1 LNLEPWLPIGV
12 TRRRHPAHLAGGK
25 RDAESMITANWTEW
39 VSSHAWCSEDVNLAP
54 AAPRALNEV
63 FWLMGEED
71 VDTRRL
77 ITIVTQ
83 DPEFTI
89 RVLRLANVAAFA
101 AAGEVTSVELAVV
114 RLGTR
119 AVRHAVLAACFSA
132 WAQTVQTH
140 GPRGAV
146 EIRHAVGTAC
156 LARRL
161 AQLLRLQAED
171 AFVQGLL
178 HDVGKLVLF
187 KLRAEYL
194 RLGGRAPSSDEFDAT
209 IQEKHPD
216 VGATALQLWG
226 IPDSIREPVRWHH
239 EPLAAGQHAHA
250 STLVYVANRLSHR
263 YAFGRPPADDEDDLE
278 ADPVA
283 AALGLGANWLAKLD
297 EEALGVGMAA
307 QHLVS

>member
-1 LNLEPWLPIGV
+1 
-12 TRRRHPAHLAGGK
+12 
-25 RDAESMITANWTEW
+25 MITANWTEW
-39 VSSHAWCSEDVNLAP
+39 VSSQAWCSGDVNLAP

-63 FWLMGEED
+63 FWLMGSED

-77 ITIVTQ
+77 IAIVTQ
-83 DPEFTI
+83 DPVFAI

-101 AAGEVTSVELAVV
+101 AFGEVKSVELAVV

-119 AVRHAVLAACFSA
+119 AVRHAVLAVCFSA
-132 WAQTVQTH
+132 WAQTVRTH

-156 LARRL
+156 LAKKL
-161 AQLLRLQAED
+161 AQQVRAGADD

-187 KLRAEYL
+187 KLRAEFL
-194 RLGGRAPSSDEFDAT
+194 RLGGRAPATDEFESTLETTHA
-209 IQEKHPD
+209 E

-226 IPDSIREPVRWHH
+226 IPDSVREPVRWHH
-239 EPLAAGQHAHA
+239 APLNAGEHAHA
-250 STLVYVANRLSHR
+250 AALVYLANRLSHR
-263 YAFGRPPADDEDDLE
+263 YGFGRPPVEDDEDLE
-278 ADPVA
+278 TDPAA
-283 AALGLGANWLAKLD
+283 AALSLGDKWLVKLD
-297 EEALGVGMAA
+297 QEALGVGMAA